1 MPRNCSPTPRTSCR
15 SRARRRRCCR
25 PCSRSSRD
33 SSSPLRSRAPAAST
47 PTTPRASA
55 RSRLPGSAGVFF
67 AVDVGGSSVKS
78 GLVVDG
84 EVEHLTREP
93 IVELLAA
100 RGHRPDVFANDLV
113 AATVGEAG
121 GGTLALLQIG
131 TGIAA
136 RCAVDGDVPRSA
148 GGQAGE
154 VGHFRF
160 RANGRACRCGNRG
173 CAEAYGAWGG
183 ITGRYEEAGRT
194 PASPAALLRQAASG
208 AWARHVLDEAL
219 EAVGFAA
226 SALVAACDPG
236 TLRVGGGVAAAW
248 GETLLE
254 AIRAALS
261 DQVLPAVAA
270 ATVVEGAALGDAAGL
285 VGLAALA
292 RR

>member
-1 MPRNCSPTPRTSCR
+1 M
-15 SRARRRRCCR
+15 
-25 PCSRSSRD
+25 
-33 SSSPLRSRAPAAST
+33 
-47 PTTPRASA
+47 
-55 RSRLPGSAGVFF
+55 PGSAGVFF

-84 EVEHLTREP
+84 EVEHLTREPVARGFETLVDQLVRLREGAAAPAWGLAIAGLLDDESGTVRYAANLGLREAP

>member
-1 MPRNCSPTPRTSCR
+1 
-15 SRARRRRCCR
+15 
-25 PCSRSSRD
+25 
-33 SSSPLRSRAPAAST
+33 
-47 PTTPRASA
+47 
-55 RSRLPGSAGVFF
+55 LPGSAGALF

-93 IVELLAA
+93 VARGLESLVDQLVRLREGAAAPAWGLAIAGLLDEESGTVRYAANLGLREAPIVELLAA

-113 AATVGEAG
+113 AATVGKAG
-121 GGTLALLQIG
+121 GSTLALLRIG

-136 RCAVDGDVPRSA
+136 RCAVDGEVARSA

-160 RANGRACRCGNRG
+160 RAKGRACRCGNRG

>member
-1 MPRNCSPTPRTSCR
+1 
-15 SRARRRRCCR
+15 
-25 PCSRSSRD
+25 
-33 SSSPLRSRAPAAST
+33 
-47 PTTPRASA
+47 
-55 RSRLPGSAGVFF
+55 LPGSAGVFF

-84 EVEHLTREP
+84 EVEHLTREPVARGFETLVDQLVRLREGAAAPAWGLAIAGLLDDESGTVRYAANLGLREAP